1 MNALGPTTCNLQD
14 REPEAAETRS
24 EDKPGIVVQH

>member
-1 MNALGPTTCNLQD
+1 MNARMRKDMRMRT